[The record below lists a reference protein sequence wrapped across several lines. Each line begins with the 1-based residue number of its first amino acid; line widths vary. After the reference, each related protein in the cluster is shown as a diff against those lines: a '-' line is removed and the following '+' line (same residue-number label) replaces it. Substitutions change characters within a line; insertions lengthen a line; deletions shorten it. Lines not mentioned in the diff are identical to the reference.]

1 MLEGSSLT
9 LSCCPGLE
17 LVGPN
22 TTTCMRNGKW
32 EPDPREAECK
42 GTKAI
47 LYLSS

>member
-32 EPDPREAECK
+32 ERDPQEDECK